1 MKEYEGLW
9 MDETKRESLVAAK
22 AMLVAART
30 ATLSV
35 IDPETAGPFGALVNV
50 AVDDASCPIILTS
63 TLSRHTQGLL
73 KDARASIMV
82 QGVIPEVQD
91 PLTEMRL
98 TVTGQFSPTK
108 AADIRSRYLQRHPY
122 AALYVDF
129 GDFAFWQMAP
139 DKLFIVAGFGRVYSF
154 DFVDLL
160 RVA

>member
-1 MKEYEGLW
+1 

-22 AMLVAART
+22 TMFAGART

-50 AVDDASCPIILTS
+50 AVDAELCPIILTS

-82 QGVIPEVQD
+82 QGEIPKDRD

-98 TVTGQFSPTK
+98 TVTGKFVASDR
-108 AADIRSRYLQRHPY
+108 AEVRSCYLERHPY
-122 AALYVDF
+122 AELYADF
-129 GDFAFWQMAP
+129 GDFGFWQMVP
-139 DKLFIVAGFGRVYSF
+139 EKLYVVAGFGRVYSF
-154 DFVDLL
+154 DMSDV
-160 RVA
+160 RATA